1 MPVEQVQGAS
11 GSNEVGSQPMRPVD
25 DSYLFGTNYILLVMK
40 YTNVAMEHQANLVAM
55 QGQLENVETQIQ
67 GCLSTISEFF
77 STLQANAGSGGG
89 WNANGFYAPN
99 ANSGLSNS
107 FYHMN
112 ENLNDGAIGSDS
124 GSGDVNA
131 SYQASM
137 RNFLSA
143 FNQLFNCSDSG
154 TGPTLSQVMN
164 IALPDGSGR
173 QFSMNNYY
181 GDLAQQFAQTYGVSI
196 HPVISEG
203 GNDPHVSLLQQYMYY
218 QAQLTVNT
226 DPLSQVEAAWSS
238 GHSAHGINSLIDF
251 DPSSSG
257 CDPNVTSMLQ
267 ILNDMDTP
275 ITVSRTGDVWE
286 NGQDVTSGQYVQ
298 NVTATSLLQM
308 IGLNNMNP
316 GSELNNQVGGYNPNT
331 KMDWYTPGLYAAF
344 SYAAFNYIWTKNP
357 TMNITSPGASNDPNQ
372 PPWFGDFSNSTDG
385 STGNGDM
392 LSELYS
398 HASSSETS
406 LSSSGSTG
414 NATFQE
420 QVNGVQQEQ
429 NVAQNFISGWA
440 SAMTSVVGNWK
451 SQ

>member
-1 MPVEQVQGAS
+1 MPVEQIPGVS
-11 GSNEVGSQPMRPVD
+11 GSNSVGSQPMRPVN

-89 WNANGFYAPN
+89 WSANGHYAPD

-112 ENLNDGAIGSDS
+112 EDPTDGGIGSDS
-124 GSGDVNA
+124 GNGCVNQ
-131 SYQASM
+131 SYQTSM
-137 RNFLSA
+137 ANFLTA
-143 FNQLFNCSDSG
+143 FNQLFNCSDQG
-154 TGPTLSQVMN
+154 TGPKLSQVMN
-164 IALPDGSGR
+164 ITVPDGSGN

-181 GDLAQQFAQTYGVSI
+181 AGLAQEFAKNYGVSI

-226 DPLSQVEAAWSS
+226 DPLSQVEAAWTS
-238 GHSAHGINSLIDF
+238 GGSAHGINSLIDF
-251 DPSSSG
+251 NPNSSG

-267 ILNDMDTP
+267 ILNDLDTS
-275 ITVSRTGDVWE
+275 ITVSRTGDTYV

-298 NVTATSLLQM
+298 NVTATTLIQM
-308 IGLNNMNP
+308 IGENNMNP
-316 GSELNNQVGGYNPNT
+316 GSELYNQIGGYNPNVT
-331 KMDWYTPGLYAAF
+331 TDWYTPGLYAAF

-357 TMNITSPGASNDPNQ
+357 TMNVTSPGASNDPNQ
-372 PPWFGDFSNSTDG
+372 PSGFGYFGGTAG
-385 STGNGDM
+385 STSNGDM
-392 LSELYS
+392 LSDLYS
-398 HASSSETS
+398 NTSSSQTS

-414 NATFQE
+414 NSTFQE

-429 NVAQNFISGWA
+429 NVAQNMISGWA